1 MRLSA
6 NEMPVVMQEGGLEII
21 EQEWG
26 AMQVCRMTLPP
37 GTDLTPFFAALP
49 GGLCSVPHWGQVL
62 EGEIHLRY
70 ADGAEETT
78 RAGEF
83 YHWPA
88 PHTAWTD
95 QGVVCLLI
103 QPADEANRANEL
115 MAAAQAG

>member
-26 AMQVCRMTLPP
+26 SMQVCRMTLPP

-49 GGLCSVPHWGQVL
+49 GGLCSVPHPGQVL

-70 ADGAEETT
+70 ADGTEETT

-83 YHWPA
+83 SHWPA
-88 PHTAWTD
+88 PHTA
-95 QGVVCLLI
+95 
-103 QPADEANRANEL
+103 
-115 MAAAQAG
+115 